1 MLEKEKIVEIDVQ
14 VYKCK
19 EDKNEIDNLYKTIY
33 PEMCDYAKI
42 CANKYKNLNL
52 DQEDFLY
59 CFYSATDRAIKS
71 FAYEKGS
78 FMNYWRR
85 VLKSEAV
92 RYVMSVYN
100 SLTFKNE
107 SKIVR
112 YDLLKPWKQD
122 VVFNSSIQPESDI
135 SLVKDADIII
145 NYVKSKYS
153 MEDCE
158 MFIRWLSGE
167 TFKEIATKYNRQ
179 CKQVSSKIYAMLATV
194 KRRFINS
201 I

>member
-1 MLEKEKIVEIDVQ
+1 
-14 VYKCK
+14 
-19 EDKNEIDNLYKTIY
+19 
-33 PEMCDYAKI
+33 
-42 CANKYKNLNL
+42 
-52 DQEDFLY
+52 
-59 CFYSATDRAIKS
+59 
-71 FAYEKGS
+71 
-78 FMNYWRR
+78 MNYWRR
-85 VLKSEAV
+85 VLKSEAM